1 MCKKTTRTLRAI
13 RKVDLTGVL
22 KVQAQCIPAA
32 RLLLGLCATCKD
44 SSRQTRM
51 QGPAPGIL
59 HISAKQPALQRLI

>member
-32 RLLLGLCATCKD
+32 RLLLGLCAPRKD
-44 SSRQTRM
+44 SGRQANPLS
-51 QGPAPGIL
+51 PAPSIL
-59 HISAKQPALQRLI
+59 HISARHPGLQSLS